1 MVRLGGN
8 LMVLSVMRQHGLWA
22 AVSVFLLLVITG
34 KNASAKADIILN
46 NTAIYDN
53 SACLTLVGK
62 LDTIDSP
69 VRFERWTI
77 TCMRCVMM
85 QVDVSL

>member
-1 MVRLGGN
+1 
-8 LMVLSVMRQHGLWA
+8 MVLSVMRQHGLWA

-62 LDTIDSP
+62 LVVYLQPAAKYKRPT
-69 VRFERWTI
+69 
-77 TCMRCVMM
+77 
-85 QVDVSL
+85 